1 MLELRRMGKSILRLQ
16 EHLVGAKDNSIHD
29 PRRGLEG
36 GLFLLLPLSLK
47 NCFLLPSVD
56 DFLSSLVPISR
67 TPKLTHC

>member
-1 MLELRRMGKSILRLQ
+1 M
-16 EHLVGAKDNSIHD
+16 GAKDNSTHD
-29 PRRGLEG
+29 PRRGLED

-47 NCFLLPSVD
+47 NCLLLPSVD